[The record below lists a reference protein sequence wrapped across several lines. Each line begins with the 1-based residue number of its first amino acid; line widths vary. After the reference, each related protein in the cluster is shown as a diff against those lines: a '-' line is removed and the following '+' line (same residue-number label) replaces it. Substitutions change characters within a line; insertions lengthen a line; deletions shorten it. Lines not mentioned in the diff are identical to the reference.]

1 MYGAIYL
8 GLNATV
14 ESARYVI
21 INGPFDNTTIPNDSS
36 SAVED
41 PTYIIKNIENN

>member
-14 ESARYVI
+14 ESARYVV
-21 INGPFDNTTIPNDSS
+21 INGLL
-36 SAVED
+36 
-41 PTYIIKNIENN
+41 IIQLS